1 MSLAG
6 LVGRQGAR
14 YGGQGSA
21 WAAMYCTS
29 KRGMAGTSDAQSESD
44 YVVVGAGSAGCVMA
58 ARLSEDADS
67 TVTVLEAGM
76 SDRWKWDSWK
86 IHMPAALTFNL
97 ADDRYNWS
105 YKTVPQKHVDNRQI
119 DQPRGKV
126 VGGSSSLNAMVYIRG
141 HALDY
146 DRWVTEGAQ
155 GWSYSEVLPYFRKA
169 QSHELGADDYR
180 GGDGPLRVTTRH
192 QPCELF
198 DIFVEAGK
206 QAGYNISAHP
216 TQPRIS
222 PVTCL
227 GAGMQRRVTLTASG
241 MKDLE

>member
-1 MSLAG
+1 MRSI
-6 LVGRQGAR
+6 VSQ
-14 YGGQGSA
+14 
-21 WAAMYCTS
+21 
-29 KRGMAGTSDAQSESD
+29 
-44 YVVVGAGSAGCVMA
+44 
-58 ARLSEDADS
+58 
-67 TVTVLEAGM
+67 
-76 SDRWKWDSWK
+76 
-86 IHMPAALTFNL
+86 
-97 ADDRYNWS
+97 
-105 YKTVPQKHVDNRQI
+105 
-119 DQPRGKV
+119 V

-155 GWSYSEVLPYFRKA
+155 GWSYSEVVHSCLEERHHPLTPHYMLHFKVLPYFRKA

-227 GAGMQRRVTLTASG
+227 GAGMRRRVTLTASA